1 MSLGLKRT
9 EVLLTALGNP
19 QRAYGGALVAGTNGK
34 GSTCAMLSSMLS
46 ACGRRV
52 GGNPSPPL
60 TGIGDRFLLDSR
72 PAPAWV
78 LAEAAGRVG
87 RALAVA
93 GLECSEFEVV
103 TAVAFEAFRLA
114 GCDAVVAEV
123 GLGGRWDSTNVFR
136 PGTKVITGIDF
147 DHTDLLGPDLW
158 SIAREKSGIIHQ
170 GDTVA
175 VPALPGDAL
184 RAVQERAAQVS
195 ARVRHVR
202 DHVAVTAR
210 RAGWSGQ
217 EVDVED
223 ARLGSFAVRLP
234 VLGDHQAGNLA
245 TALCALG
252 SVGEDLGIG
261 LTREAVVAGVE
272 DIRLPGW
279 LEVIQR
285 RADSSPALVVDVAHN
300 VQSVRAAIELV
311 QGLHPGPVVLLFGCY
326 GDKDAAG
333 MLAAVPGDW
342 RCVWTRAP
350 APRGLPADARW
361 PRSPRNRTCG
371 RSSPATTRR
380 NASTRP
386 AG

>member
-1 MSLGLKRT
+1 MVTYEQVADAIERMTRRPSMSLGLKRT

-170 GDTVA
+170 GNTV
-175 VPALPGDAL
+175 VVRRCPAM
-184 RAVQERAAQVS
+184 RC
-195 ARVRHVR
+195 ARSRSG
-202 DHVAVTAR
+202 R
-210 RAGWSGQ
+210 RRYRRGC
-217 EVDVED
+217 
-223 ARLGSFAVRLP
+223 
-234 VLGDHQAGNLA
+234 A
-245 TALCALG
+245 TC
-252 SVGEDLGIG
+252 
-261 LTREAVVAGVE
+261 
-272 DIRLPGW
+272 
-279 LEVIQR
+279 
-285 RADSSPALVVDVAHN
+285 
-300 VQSVRAAIELV
+300 
-311 QGLHPGPVVLLFGCY
+311 
-326 GDKDAAG
+326 
-333 MLAAVPGDW
+333 
-342 RCVWTRAP
+342 
-350 APRGLPADARW
+350 
-361 PRSPRNRTCG
+361 
-371 RSSPATTRR
+371 ATTSR
-380 NASTRP
+380 
-386 AG
+386 

>member
-1 MSLGLKRT
+1 M
-9 EVLLTALGNP
+9 
-19 QRAYGGALVAGTNGK
+19 
-34 GSTCAMLSSMLS
+34 
-46 ACGRRV
+46 
-52 GGNPSPPL
+52 
-60 TGIGDRFLLDSR
+60 
-72 PAPAWV
+72 
-78 LAEAAGRVG
+78 
-87 RALAVA
+87 
-93 GLECSEFEVV
+93 
-103 TAVAFEAFRLA
+103 
-114 GCDAVVAEV
+114 
-123 GLGGRWDSTNVFR
+123 
-136 PGTKVITGIDF
+136 
-147 DHTDLLGPDLW
+147 
-158 SIAREKSGIIHQ
+158 
-170 GDTVA
+170 
-175 VPALPGDAL
+175 
-184 RAVQERAAQVS
+184 
-195 ARVRHVR
+195 RHVR

-272 DIRLPGW
+272 DIRLPGR

-326 GDKDAAG
+326 GDKDTAG

-350 APRGLPADARW
+350 APRGLPAESLAAIAQEQNLRTEFASDDPTQCLHAARRIARRDALILAAG
-361 PRSPRNRTCG
+361 SFSTAG
-371 RSSPATTRR
+371 YIRR
-380 NASTRP
+380 LA
-386 AG
+386 AGT